1 MSLGEKVLPA
11 ELVTAS
17 TLTIVLEQ
25 PVSDGGVA
33 IRRPTD
39 ADVAVLIAGRD
50 AEFFTFLGEGSAA
63 PEPTACIVV
72 NGSVVG
78 WVDFDHDRSWLQ
90 HDEVNLGYNV
100 FGPHRRRGYA
110 TRAVLLLM
118 DQLRE
123 HSDWR
128 VATLLIHPDNARSL
142 AVARR
147 AGFVQ
152 VGDLDGNP
160 YWKKQIRT
168 VPIDTD

>member
-1 MSLGEKVLPA
+1 M
-11 ELVTAS
+11 
-17 TLTIVLEQ
+17 LER
-25 PVSDGGVA
+25 PVSDGVVA
-33 IRRPTD
+33 IRRP
-39 ADVAVLIAGRD
+39 ADDDVEALVAGRD
-50 AEFFTFLGEGSAA
+50 AEFFTFLGEGSDA

-72 NGSVVG
+72 NGNVVG
-78 WVDFDHDRSWLQ
+78 WVDFDHDRSWLE

-118 DQLRE
+118 EQLRE

-168 VPIDTD
+168 VPATQTDQDID

>member
-1 MSLGEKVLPA
+1 VPA
-11 ELVTAS
+11 RPVIVSRLR
-17 TLTIVLEQ
+17 IVLEQ
-25 PVSDGGVA
+25 PLSDGLVA
-33 IRRPTD
+33 IRCPM
-39 ADVAVLIAGRD
+39 ADDGAVLVAGRD
-50 AEFFTFLGEGSAA
+50 AEFFTFLGEGSAE

-72 NGSVVG
+72 NANVVG

-90 HDEVNLGYNV
+90 DDEVNLGYNV
-100 FGPHRRRGYA
+100 FEPYRGRGYA

-118 DQLRE
+118 EHLRE

-128 VATLLIHPDNARSL
+128 IATLLIDPDNARSL

-160 YWKKQIRT
+160 YWKKQIRMSS
-168 VPIDTD
+168 TDEV